1 MQRHA
6 KEFPR
11 RGGQHATSR
20 TRTTARPGHR
30 CGESN
35 SHLMAFQNTTPQRLT
50 RFTLREAFLALA
62 VVAVFCSLR
71 SWSIAVE
78 DERLIAVAPLVVASM
93 VAALLAMRGA
103 GYAVLFAGAGLA
115 SLVAATSWALECVLE
130 SPGTSFLRRHP
141 IQAQYSV
148 DAELNAIGVVVI
160 TTAST
165 LVGGVSGVVLRFITR
180 WSGQIHE
187 RRTS

>member
-20 TRTTARPGHR
+20 TRTTARPSHR

-35 SHLMAFQNTTPQRLT
+35 PHLMAFQNTTPQRLT
-50 RFTLREAFLALA
+50 RFTLREAFLALT

-78 DERLIAVAPLVVASM
+78 DERIIAVAPLVVASM

-103 GYAVLFAGAGLA
+103 GYALLFAGAGLA
-115 SLVAATSWALECVLE
+115 SLVAATSWALLSTTDAADERQVE
-130 SPGTSFLRRHP
+130 SARFGRQNGSGMELRQSVRRGTREHLAASRNSGRPVFSRSST
-141 IQAQYSV
+141 I
-148 DAELNAIGVVVI
+148 NA
-160 TTAST
+160 
-165 LVGGVSGVVLRFITR
+165 
-180 WSGQIHE
+180 
-187 RRTS
+187 